1 MRTPPRRV
9 AKPEAEHRPVSAAV
23 PKTPPRIQASRVQ
36 QPSRDSELA
45 ASVKAL
51 VLADE
56 RDAARER
63 FADLVA
69 RLQRRAV
76 RIAYSYLRDAHDADE
91 AVQDAFLK
99 VFTHITNYREEYP
112 FEVWFTRI
120 LVNGCLDLRKA
131 RMRRLRWALP
141 MSSQPN
147 VPAPPEPAAQQ
158 PSPEDRLMSSERA
171 RQITSAVEQ
180 LPNRQ
185 RLVFTLCHISEHTT
199 SEVSQALGLSEATVR
214 VHLFRAVR
222 KLRKLL
228 ARPRPDTAVAGATA
242 VVEAAIDRETSAV

>member
-1 MRTPPRRV
+1 MRTPSRRV
-9 AKPEAEHRPVSAAV
+9 VKAGPEP
-23 PKTPPRIQASRVQ
+23 TPPPKPPVTTTAGARTSLRVQ
-36 QPSRDSELA
+36 PPASRDSELA
-45 ASVKAL
+45 AAVKAL
-51 VLADE
+51 VLAGD

-63 FADLVA
+63 FSDLVA
-69 RLQRRAV
+69 RQQRRAV
-76 RIAYSYLRDAHDADE
+76 RIAYNYLRDAHDADE

-99 VFTHITNYREEYP
+99 VFTHITSYREEYP

-131 RMRRLRWALP
+131 RTRRLRWALP
-141 MSSQPN
+141 MSSQPHSMT
-147 VPAPPEPAAQQ
+147 PPEPVAQQ
-158 PSPEDRLMSSERA
+158 PSPEDRVMSSERA
-171 RQITSAVEQ
+171 RQITSAVEK
-180 LPNRQ
+180 LPDRQ

-228 ARPRPDTAVAGATA
+228 ERERPHSRTAAVATP
-242 VVEAAIDRETSAV
+242 VVGRERSAV

>member
-1 MRTPPRRV
+1 
-9 AKPEAEHRPVSAAV
+9 VSPAT
-23 PKTPPRIQASRVQ
+23 PKTPARVPPPP
-36 QPSRDSELA
+36 PSRDSELA

-51 VLADE
+51 VLAGE

-63 FADLVA
+63 FADLVT
-69 RLQRRAV
+69 RQQRRAV
-76 RIAYSYLRDAHDADE
+76 RIAYNYLRDAHDADE

-99 VFTHITNYREEYP
+99 VFTHITSYREEYP

-131 RMRRLRWALP
+131 RTRRLRWALP
-141 MSSQPN
+141 MSAQPN
-147 VPAPPEPAAQQ
+147 AAPPEPAAQQ
-158 PSPEDRLMSSERA
+158 PSPEDRVLSSERA
-171 RQITSAVEQ
+171 RQITAAVEQ
-180 LPNRQ
+180 LPDRQ

-199 SEVSQALGLSEATVR
+199 SEVSQSLGLSEATVR

-228 ARPRPDTAVAGATA
+228 DQPRALSSSAADSPALDPKRTAV
-242 VVEAAIDRETSAV
+242 

>member
-9 AKPEAEHRPVSAAV
+9 AKPGPEPRTVPTA
-23 PKTPPRIQASRVQ
+23 PKTPARVQ
-36 QPSRDSELA
+36 SPPTSRDSELA
-45 ASVKAL
+45 ATVKAL
-51 VLADE
+51 VLAGD

-63 FADLVA
+63 FADLVS
-69 RLQRRAV
+69 RQQRRAV
-76 RIAYSYLRDAHDADE
+76 RIAYNYLRDAHDADE

-99 VFTHITNYREEYP
+99 VFTHITSYREEYP

-131 RMRRLRWALP
+131 RARRLRWALP
-141 MSSQPN
+141 M
-147 VPAPPEPAAQQ
+147 PASTEMAAQLEPAADQ

-171 RQITSAVEQ
+171 RQIAGAVER
-180 LPNRQ
+180 LPDRQ
-185 RLVFTLCHISEHTT
+185 RLVFTMCHIAEQTT

-228 ARPRPDTAVAGATA
+228 TGDSSSTRETAPAPLL
-242 VVEAAIDRETSAV
+242 DRERSVV

>member
-1 MRTPPRRV
+1 MLEGKTLVSGAGKQAFAGCRIPMRTPPRRV
-9 AKPEAEHRPVSAAV
+9 AKPGLEPRPVSSTA
-23 PKTPPRIQASRVQ
+23 PKTPARVH
-36 QPSRDSELA
+36 PLPTSRDSELA

-51 VLADE
+51 VLAGE

-69 RLQRRAV
+69 RQQRRAV
-76 RIAYSYLRDAHDADE
+76 RIAYNYLRDAHDADE

-99 VFTHITNYREEYP
+99 VFTHITSYREEYP

-131 RMRRLRWALP
+131 RTRRLRWALP

-147 VPAPPEPAAQQ
+147 GLSPPEPAAQQ

-171 RQITSAVEQ
+171 RQITVRRRAVARSA
-180 LPNRQ
+180 
-185 RLVFTLCHISEHTT
+185 
-199 SEVSQALGLSEATVR
+199 AAR
-214 VHLFRAVR
+214 VHALPHLRAHHQR
-222 KLRKLL
+222 NQSG
-228 ARPRPDTAVAGATA
+228 ARAERSDCARASVPRGPQAPQ
-242 VVEAAIDRETSAV
+242 AARAAA